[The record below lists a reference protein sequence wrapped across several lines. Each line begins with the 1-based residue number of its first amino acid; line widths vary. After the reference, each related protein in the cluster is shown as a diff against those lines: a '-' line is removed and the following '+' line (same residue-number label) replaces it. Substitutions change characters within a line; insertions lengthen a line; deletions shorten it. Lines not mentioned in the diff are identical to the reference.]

1 MNIDTALLRSFVVL
15 ADELHF
21 ARAAERLYI
30 EQPALSQ
37 RIRRLERR
45 VGAELFV
52 RDTRNVRL
60 TPAGAEFLSDVT
72 EVLRRLDEAVSR
84 ARAIGSGSS
93 GTLRLAYTLSV
104 GYETLPILLSDVD
117 DELPDLAVE
126 ALEMWEKDL
135 LAAVSQRTSDVGLV
149 RYDPDEPEIVST
161 LVRSEPLVVAVPH
174 GHHLADRT
182 GVRLAELADERF
194 VITPSNLAPGY
205 QRLIEQVF
213 ARAGFTPKAV
223 ANPVPG
229 SRVMSVL
236 KRNAAVALLPASAQ
250 LVHPVGVA
258 AFVPIE
264 EEFAALP
271 VWLIHRRDAGSAVRA
286 FVAHV
291 RRIAGDRG
299 WL

>member
-45 VGAELFV
+45 IGASLFE

-60 TPAGAEFLSDVT
+60 TPAGVEFLTDVT
-72 EVLRRLDEAVSR
+72 EVLRRFDEAVSR
-84 ARAIGSGSS
+84 ARDIGAGGA

-104 GYETLPILLSDVD
+104 GYETLPKLLTGL
-117 DELPDLAVE
+117 DEDLPGLAVE

-135 LAAVSQRTSDVGLV
+135 LTAISRRTSDVGLV
-149 RYDPDEPEIVST
+149 RYDPAEPELESL
-161 LVRSEPLVVAVPH
+161 LVRREPLVLAVPH
-174 GHHLADRT
+174 GHPLAGRD
-182 GVRLAELADERF
+182 GVRLAELSAERF
-194 VITPSNLAPGY
+194 VITPSSLAPGY
-205 QRLIEQVF
+205 QRLIERVF
-213 ARAGFTPKAV
+213 ERAGFTPEGV

-236 KRNAAVALLPASAQ
+236 QRNAAVAVLPASVQ
-250 LVHPVGVA
+250 LVNPVGVA

-264 EEFAALP
+264 EEYAALP
-271 VWLIHRRDAGSAVRA
+271 VRLVHRRDAGATVRA
-286 FVAHV
+286 FAAHV
-291 RRIAGDRG
+291 RRMARAHA